1 MSEAAEC
8 SGSHPKPLGSRAY
21 VLKSP
26 SVTTDQPNDQQRT
39 RKEIRMDSTQ
49 ESMPAAPQEPRR
61 NDQVLSGPQKLVAT
75 FLLAL
80 GLMAAG
86 GAALVSAASPDPS
99 ASTAPSASSGASNG
113 SGGST
118 APSQHANC
126 PNM

>member
-1 MSEAAEC
+1 MSEAAER
-8 SGSHPKPLGSRAY
+8 SGSRPTPIGNRAY
-21 VLKSP
+21 VLKP
-26 SVTTDQPNDQQRT
+26 SVSNGKRHHTKGMFMEPIQYPEVDA
-39 RKEIRMDSTQ
+39 
-49 ESMPAAPQEPRR
+49 PAETRR

-99 ASTAPSASSGASNG
+99 ASAAPSASSGASNG

>member
-1 MSEAAEC
+1 MSEAAER
-8 SGSHPKPLGSRAY
+8 SGSRPTPIGSRAY
-21 VLKSP
+21 VLKTVSNGKRHH
-26 SVTTDQPNDQQRT
+26 T
-39 RKEIRMDSTQ
+39 KGM
-49 ESMPAAPQEPRR
+49 SMEPIEHPEADAPAEPRR

-99 ASTAPSASSGASNG
+99 ASAAPSASSGASNG